1 ISSQKQRIPKE
12 LDWDLWLG
20 PAAMRDYN
28 EAYLPFKWRG
38 FWDFG
43 TGALGDM
50 GCHIMETPFSVLDLG
65 YPKEAEASCTTVWVD
80 DFVEA
85 DYSHSCPPSSKIHLK
100 FEHETHEEIALNWYD
115 GGIKP
120 DLPDELK
127 DGENI
132 GNVDG
137 GTVIYGDKGILI
149 CDTYS
154 RNARL
159 LPSEMMDLYKAP
171 AAKYPR
177 VPGSMEGHIANF
189 VDGCL
194 TGVPT
199 SSNFDKA
206 GRLTETVLMGNLAVQ
221 AYQYKEL
228 KPGKKATD
236 WDPYHS
242 PGKRKLWWD
251 GETMR
256 STTYEKA
263 NDWVSRE
270 YRQGSE
276 LKSLLPQDECQ
287 KAPRSGPFC
296 VTQPHWGSEQPQLSP
311 FMALVEFMV
320 QRGKHFV
327 PKVLFSG
334 QSRHFLELPGQ
345 GTRAPVPM
353 SVPAFVESPPV
364 QFLDLVQYL
373 FRPIGQGLFDP
384 VGKQLPDG
392 TVEPDHGHPK
402 GKGTGI
408 GYRPGHGQQ
417 FMTVDARDDG
427 GQHGIDRNIVPGKLL
442 NGTQSLMDGSRP
454 GLQDPSGPL
463 RKGGDRNVHPDQAVG
478 SQFPQQIEIPQYQG
492 ILGDDP
498 HRMPVPEED
507 FQTFA

>member
-1 ISSQKQRIPKE
+1 MQRRKFLKNAAAATAAFSIVPSHVLGKTHVPPSDTLYVGAFGVGGRGNGVIKGLHATGRVKFVSFCDVDDRRAQPTYELFPDVKRYKDFRKVYDQQLKDIDAIMVATPDHMHATIALPFMREKKHAYVEKPLTHNIYEARLMTQVAKEQGIVTQMGNQGASSDDSRIAREWVESGVIGKVHTIDCWTNRPVWPQGVPMPSQKQRIPKE

-100 FEHETHEEIALNWYD
+100 FDHDTHGEIALNWYD

-120 DLPDELK
+120 NLPDELK

-137 GTVIYGDKGILI
+137 GTVIYGDKGILV

-171 AAKYPR
+171 IAKYPR
-177 VPGSMEGHIANF
+177 VPGSMDGHIANF
-189 VDGCL
+189 VDGCQK
-194 TGVPT
+194 GVPT

-221 AYQYKEL
+221 AFQYKEL
-228 KPGKKATD
+228 KPGKTATD

-242 PGKRKLWWD
+242 PGKRKLLWD
-251 GETMR
+251 GENMR
-256 STTYEKA
+256 ITNYEKA
-263 NDWVSRE
+263 NEWVTRD
-270 YRQGSE
+270 YRQGWE
-276 LKSLLPQDECQ
+276 LK
-287 KAPRSGPFC
+287 
-296 VTQPHWGSEQPQLSP
+296 
-311 FMALVEFMV
+311 
-320 QRGKHFV
+320 
-327 PKVLFSG
+327 
-334 QSRHFLELPGQ
+334 
-345 GTRAPVPM
+345 
-353 SVPAFVESPPV
+353 
-364 QFLDLVQYL
+364 
-373 FRPIGQGLFDP
+373 
-384 VGKQLPDG
+384 
-392 TVEPDHGHPK
+392 
-402 GKGTGI
+402 
-408 GYRPGHGQQ
+408 
-417 FMTVDARDDG
+417 
-427 GQHGIDRNIVPGKLL
+427 
-442 NGTQSLMDGSRP
+442 
-454 GLQDPSGPL
+454 
-463 RKGGDRNVHPDQAVG
+463 
-478 SQFPQQIEIPQYQG
+478 
-492 ILGDDP
+492 
-498 HRMPVPEED
+498 
-507 FQTFA
+507 